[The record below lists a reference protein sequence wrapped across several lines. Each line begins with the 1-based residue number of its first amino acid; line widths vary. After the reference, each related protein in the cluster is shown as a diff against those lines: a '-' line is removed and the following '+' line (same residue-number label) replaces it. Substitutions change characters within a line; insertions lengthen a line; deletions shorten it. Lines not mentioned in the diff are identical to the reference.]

1 MNETWGE
8 RIVRARTRGLFTAED
23 RVRAARWSTCA
34 IGELARRWGP
44 QIVRLDD
51 GRPVDATFSDLG
63 TTFFAA
69 VLANDVARAETT
81 LAEIEN
87 QAALTSRAA
96 AIRPRPQRRL
106 EGLGSSSPLHRVP
119 NEAAHG

>member
-1 MNETWGE
+1 
-8 RIVRARTRGLFTAED
+8 
-23 RVRAARWSTCA
+23 
-34 IGELARRWGP
+34 
-44 QIVRLDD
+44 
-51 GRPVDATFSDLG
+51 
-63 TTFFAA
+63 
-69 VLANDVARAETT
+69 VLANDVARAEAT

-106 EGLGSSSPLHRVP
+106 EGLASSSPLRRVP